1 MPKSPAVEQKNLA
14 RTALIE
20 DAGIKNV
27 GNFIGVTEL
36 DKGLA
41 TFLFENNQK
50 GYVGWRWSVT
60 VFQDKKNQPATVSE
74 IVLLPGDDSLIAPDW
89 VPWSERLSDYKA
101 LQIELERQAALEAE
115 EESDEDTVEGS
126 VEDSVGDTDEDSNES
141 DSADDALIPDDSSN
155 KEDSAEAEEADLAV
169 SNLEEGED
177 SENDSEDTGR
187 KPPRFLRRRKGLKIK
202 KARGQGKNPK
212 D

>member
-115 EESDEDTVEGS
+115 EESDEDTVEDS
-126 VEDSVGDTDEDSNES
+126 VEDTDEDSKQS
-141 DSADDALIPDDSSN
+141 DSAEDSVLTDDLSN
-155 KEDSAEAEEADLAV
+155 QEDSAEAEETDLAV